1 MNSVSAETATLE
13 KTQSTWSD
21 YLTLTKPGIT
31 LLVLV
36 SMGVGFFLG
45 TEGAVSIPLL
55 LHASLGTLL
64 IAGGTAAHN
73 QFIERDLDTMMV
85 RTVKRPLPAQKIRPS
100 HALIFSLSLM
110 AAGFF
115 YLFFLVNPL
124 TGLISALTSILY
136 LAFYTP
142 LKRISFVN
150 VMVGAV
156 PGALPPVGGWVAA
169 SGSLA
174 DPVPWILFG
183 IVFLWQVPHVVA
195 IAWLCNDDY
204 RAAGFRMLPESD
216 TSGIISALTITGCLV
231 LLLPVSYFLYSLDI
245 NGLFYLTG
253 AIAGGLVFLYTGL
266 RFQLSRT
273 KDNARKVL
281 YGSLI
286 YLPAVWIF
294 ILADLVVTWI
304 RPG

>member
-1 MNSVSAETATLE
+1 MKFPPENPLFLQKA
-13 KTQSTWSD
+13 QSTLSD

-36 SMGVGFFLG
+36 SMGVGFFLASG
-45 TEGAVSIPLL
+45 GDVSLILFI
-55 LHASLGTLL
+55 HAAIGTLM

-73 QFIERDLDTMMV
+73 QFIERDLDKKMI
-85 RTVKRPLPAQKIRPS
+85 RTVKRPLPARKIRPV

-110 AAGFF
+110 IIGFL

-124 TGLISALTSILY
+124 TGFISALTSVLY
-136 LAFYTP
+136 LALYTP
-142 LKRISFVN
+142 LKRISFIN

-169 SGSLA
+169 SGSLT
-174 DPVPWILFG
+174 DPVAWILFA
-183 IVFLWQVPHVVA
+183 IVFLWQVPHVIA

-204 RAAGFRMLPESD
+204 RTAGFRMLPESD
-216 TSGIISALTITGCLV
+216 KRGFVSALTILGCLI
-231 LLLPVSYFLYSLDI
+231 LLFPVSYFLYSM
-245 NGLFYLTG
+245 NMASLFYLFG
-253 AIAGGLVFLYTGL
+253 AVAAGLLFFYSGL

-286 YLPAVWIF
+286 YLPVVWVF
-294 ILADLVVTWI
+294 ILADLFFAWI
-304 RPG
+304 L